1 MEDFKSRIDSG
12 NRMNMV
18 LGAVHQVAA
27 IAIIAI
33 IVFGDV
39 ASAADD
45 IKRLVAFA
53 AVMGAITS
61 WIFTSN
67 ALKGFQ
73 AEAKSISEA
82 EAATASGKDLTNQP
96 WAIFQIYVLVVTVAT
111 IAVTLTAICVVVGC

>member
-1 MEDFKSRIDSG
+1 MDEFKTRTG
-12 NRMNMV
+12 NGSRMNMV

-39 ASAADD
+39 ANAEDG

-73 AEAKSISEA
+73 DEYKDMSSE
-82 EAATASGKDLTNQP
+82 EAATASGKTGNKQP
-96 WAIFQIYVLVVTVAT
+96 WAIYQIYVLAVTVAT
-111 IAVTLTAICVVVGC
+111 IAVTLTAIY

>member
-39 ASAADD
+39 ANAESSV
-45 IKRLVAFA
+45 KRLVAFA
-53 AVMGAITS
+53 AVLGAVTS

-67 ALKGFQ
+67 GLMSFQ
-73 AEAKSISEA
+73 DGSKEMTAA
-82 EAATASGKDLTNQP
+82 EAATASGKNLSKQP
-96 WAIFQIYVLVVTVAT
+96 FMIYQIYTLAITVAT
-111 IAVTLTAICVVVGC
+111 IAVTLTAIY

>member
-1 MEDFKSRIDSG
+1 MESWKDRVATEA
-12 NRMNMV
+12 RVNMT
-18 LGAVHQVAA
+18 LGAVHQVAS

-39 ASAADD
+39 ANAADG

-111 IAVTLTAICVVVGC
+111 IAVTLTAIY

>member
-39 ASAADD
+39 ANAESGV
-45 IKRLVAFA
+45 KRLVAFA
-53 AVMGAITS
+53 AVLGAVTS

-67 ALKGFQ
+67 GLMSFQ
-73 AEAKSISEA
+73 DGAKSISEA

-111 IAVTLTAICVVVGC
+111 IAVTLTAIY

>member
-39 ASAADD
+39 ANAESGV
-45 IKRLVAFA
+45 KRLVAFA
-53 AVMGAITS
+53 AVLGAITS

-67 ALKGFQ
+67 GLKSFQ
-73 AEAKSISEA
+73 DGSKEMTAA
-82 EAATASGKDLTNQP
+82 EAATASGKNLSKQP
-96 WAIFQIYVLVVTVAT
+96 FMIYQIYTLAITVAT
-111 IAVTLTAICVVVGC
+111 IAVTLTAIY